1 MNDNGAEDE
10 TWNEAGGETWRP
22 DGLES
27 ALGYRFVDRGLVR
40 QSLQHR
46 SYVRENDDLESN
58 ERMEFLGDTILQLV
72 VTDYIYDRYPYLS
85 EGDMARIRARSVS
98 GDALYETARELG
110 LGPYLLLG
118 RGENLQGGR
127 DKVSI
132 LADAME
138 ALLAAVY
145 LDGGLES
152 ARRVIM
158 SRWVSRISR
167 LAETP
172 EYRDP
177 KSNLYERLAAR
188 GEKPDYRLSSEGPDH
203 RKVFRAV
210 VTVRGEVMGRGE
222 GASKKEA
229 QQRAARGALQIL
241 DGRAGAPD

>member
-1 MNDNGAEDE
+1 MTGAEDE
-10 TWNEAGGETWRP
+10 AWEA
-22 DGLES
+22 DGLEA
-27 ALGYRFVDRGLVR
+27 ALGYRFVDRGLIR

-46 SYVRENDDLESN
+46 SYVEENDHFESN

-72 VTDYIYDRYPYLS
+72 VTDYLYDRYPYLS
-85 EGDMARIRARSVS
+85 EGDMSRIRTRSVS

-118 RGENLQGGR
+118 RGEDLHGGR

-158 SRWVSRISR
+158 ARWVSRISR

-177 KSNLYERLAAR
+177 KSNLYEKLAGR
-188 GEKPDYRLSSEGPDH
+188 GVKPEYQIFSAGPDH
-203 RKVFRAV
+203 RKVFRAEV
-210 VTVRGEVMGRGE
+210 AVRGEVMGRGE
-222 GASKKEA
+222 GGSKKEA
-229 QQRAARGALQIL
+229 QQRAAARALRVL
-241 DGRAGAPD
+241 DARADAPD

>member
-1 MNDNGAEDE
+1 MNEDGE
-10 TWNEAGGETWRP
+10 EARSEAWNA
-22 DGLES
+22 DGLEAS
-27 ALGYRFVDRGLVR
+27 LGYRFVDRGLLR

-46 SYVRENDDLESN
+46 SYVGENDDLESN
-58 ERMEFLGDTILQLV
+58 ERMEFLGDTILQLA

-85 EGDMARIRARSVS
+85 EGDMTRIRVRSVS

-110 LGPYLLLG
+110 LGAYLLLG
-118 RGENLQGGR
+118 RGEDLQGGR

-172 EYRDP
+172 EFRDP

-188 GEKPDYRLSSEGPDH
+188 GEKPVYALSSDGPDH

-210 VTVRGEVMGRGE
+210 VAVHGEVMGRGE

-229 QQRAARGALQIL
+229 QQRAARGALQVL
-241 DGRAGAPD
+241 DGRTGAPD